1 MSVDLVAYI
10 RDVPD
15 FPTPGILFR
24 DITPLLA
31 DPAAF
36 SEAVS
41 AMAAPF
47 QHSAVSKVMGIEA
60 RGFLFGAAIAREL
73 GAGLVPARKSGK
85 LPRERLRVTYGLE
98 YGRDSLEIHSD
109 AFARGER
116 VLVADDV
123 LATGGTARAAA
134 ELAEKLGAEVVGL
147 TFLIELGKLE
157 GKKQLPGRRIHSVLM
172 LE

>member
-1 MSVDLVAYI
+1 MRVDLVSYI

-15 FPTPGILFR
+15 FPTQGILFR
-24 DITPLLA
+24 DITPLLG
-31 DPAAF
+31 DPSAF
-36 SEAVS
+36 SEAVQ

-47 QHSAVSKVMGIEA
+47 RESGVAKVLGIEA
-60 RGFLFGAAIAREL
+60 RGFLFAAALACEL

-85 LPRERLRVTYGLE
+85 LPRTSIRATYGLE
-98 YGRDSLEIHSD
+98 YGRDSLEVHSD
-109 AFARGER
+109 AFAPGER

-134 ELAEKLGAEVVGL
+134 ELAEKLGAEVVGF

-157 GKKQLPGRRIHSVLM
+157 GKKQLGGRRIHSVLM

>member
-1 MSVDLVAYI
+1 MRSPLLDYI

-31 DPAAF
+31 EPSAF
-36 SEAVS
+36 SEAIR

-47 QHSAVSKVMGIEA
+47 RDSAVAKVLGIEA
-60 RGFLFGAAIAREL
+60 RGFLFGAALAREL

-85 LPRERLRVTYGLE
+85 LPRQSVRVTYGLE

-109 AFARGER
+109 AFSRGER

-134 ELAEKLGAEVVGL
+134 ELAEKLGAEIVGL

-157 GKKQLPGRRIHSVLM
+157 GKKQLPGRRVHSVLM